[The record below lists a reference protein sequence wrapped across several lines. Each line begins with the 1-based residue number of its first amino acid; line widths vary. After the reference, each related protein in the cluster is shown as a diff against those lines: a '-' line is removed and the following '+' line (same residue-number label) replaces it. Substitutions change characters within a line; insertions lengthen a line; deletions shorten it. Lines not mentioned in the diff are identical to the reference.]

1 LRRFFALRS
10 AVENGTANADE
21 LSALKSATRL
31 LYGRLGE
38 LLTTLP
44 PEEAR
49 EVAAA
54 LDRLEHV
61 DT

>member
-1 LRRFFALRS
+1 LALRA
-10 AVENGTANADE
+10 AVDNGTASAEE
-21 LSALKSATRL
+21 LSALQSATRL

-38 LLTTLP
+38 LLATLP
-44 PEEAR
+44 PAEAR

-61 DT
+61 DA